1 MERIKNFLFVNTSL
15 KQTVVKNTFWL
26 FLSEMLGRF
35 LKLWLIV
42 YAARTLGT
50 NGWGVFSYAISI
62 GSLLMIFSDIG
73 LSGLITREASQK
85 KEGYMTFITTAL
97 VLKITVLVTSILLLI
112 FISPLISHIPEAQEL
127 FPIIA
132 LILFFDSLKELFFS
146 INRVNEKME
155 REMVVKTI
163 MSIIILVLG
172 IVLLK
177 IKLAPESIAI
187 AYAVGSITGF
197 LIIALMIKKDIK
209 KLITKVDIAKLKM
222 VVQATW
228 PFAIIPLVG
237 TIMTNTDIYMLGI
250 WRSSVEIGLYAS
262 VDRIQQFII
271 IIPSTIAIAVFPLLS
286 RLVNN
291 DNNKQ
296 RTILEKTIAIILT
309 IGLPISLGGIVLAN
323 QIVPF
328 IFGSGYSGAVPILRI
343 FMLILLVSFP
353 LILISN
359 TILAYNKQKNL
370 VRAFSFGV
378 IANILLNILFIPK
391 FGATGSAISTLI
403 STIITTYIIWGKLK
417 KITYFEVLP
426 SLKKIISASLFMVIL
441 TILLKY
447 IKINLLINIIISATV
462 YLYLLFL
469 LKEPILK
476 EVKTIFKKS

>member
-1 MERIKNFLFVNTSL
+1 MEKIKKFLFVNTST
-15 KQTVVKNTFWL
+15 KQTVIKNTFWL
-26 FLSEMLGRF
+26 FLSETLGRF
-35 LKLWLIV
+35 LKLGLIV
-42 YAARTLGT
+42 YAARTLGA
-50 NGWGVFSYAISI
+50 NGWGIFSYAISI

-85 KEGYMTFITTAL
+85 KEGYMVFITTAL
-97 VLKITVLVTSILLLI
+97 ALKIVVLIASIFLLI
-112 FISPLISHIPEAQEL
+112 FVSPLISHIPEARGL

-132 LILFFDSLKELFFS
+132 LILFFDSLKELFFA
-146 INRVNEKME
+146 INRANEKME
-155 REMVVKTI
+155 REMIVKTI
-163 MSIIILVLG
+163 MSIIILVSG
-172 IVLLK
+172 IILLK
-177 IKLAPESIAI
+177 IKLAPESMAI
-187 AYAVGSITGF
+187 AYATGSIIGF
-197 LIIALMIKKDIK
+197 LIIALIIKKDIK
-209 KLITKVDIAKLKM
+209 KLIAKIDITKLKI
-222 VVQATW
+222 VIRATW

-237 TIMTNTDIYMLGI
+237 TIMANTDIYMLGI

-296 RTILEKTIAIILT
+296 RTILEKTISIILT
-309 IGLPISLGGIVLAN
+309 IGLPMSLGGIVLAN

-328 IFGSGYSGAVPILRI
+328 IFGSEYSGAIPILRI

-391 FGATGSAISTLI
+391 FGAAGSAISTLI
-403 STIITTYIIWGKLK
+403 STIITTYIIWKKLK
-417 KITYFEVLP
+417 KITYFEILP
-426 SLKKIISASLFMVIL
+426 SLKKIILATLFMVIL

-447 IKINLLINIIISATV
+447 IKLNLLINIIVSATV

-476 EVKTIFKKS
+476 EVKTIFKQS